1 MTHLIDTTAAGTEA
15 PARPARRQFLQAGAA
30 LTLAVHLGGLIS
42 KAEAAEPKKYGGD
55 AMPGGTVDNPQVFVS
70 IARDGTV
77 TIVAHRVEMGTGV
90 RTSLPMVVADE
101 LEADWNRVRI
111 VQADANEARY
121 GSQNVDGSRSMRH
134 FLAPMRRVGA
144 AARQMLET
152 AAATRWSVPA
162 SEVRARNHEVVHVP
176 SGRRLGYGEL
186 AEDAARLPVPAA
198 STLRLKQPEQFRYIG
213 KGRIMPIDSRDI
225 ATGHATYGIDVRLP
239 GMVYAVMARPPVY
252 GGKVRSYDASETL
265 KVPGVVRV
273 VELKGYDGPPLFNP
287 VGGIAVVA
295 NNTWAAMQGRAKLKI
310 EWDNGATPNAGY
322 DSAAFRT
329 ALQAAASKPGKALRN
344 DGDALATLAAAPARK
359 AGARSDP
366 AGKVTAEYYIPHL
379 AHASMETP
387 VATAR
392 FVDGKCEIWAPS
404 QAPQGALESVA
415 KHVGL
420 EPKDVTVHLTLL
432 GGGFGRKSMADYISE
447 AALVSK
453 ALGGTPVKLQWTRD
467 DDIQHDYYHTVSVER
482 LEAALDHGGKPTA
495 WLHRSAAPTIRSTFA
510 VGAEGKA
517 DFEAAMTAI
526 NIPYVIPGIRLE
538 SADVPAHTRIGWFRS
553 VSNIP
558 HAFAVQSFVSEL
570 AYQAGRDPKDY
581 LLELIGPPRRID
593 PTTLSDKWN
602 YNESPEV
609 YPLDTGRMRR
619 VIEEAA
625 RRANWGR
632 KLPKGHGLG
641 IAMAYS
647 FVTYVATVVEVAVN
661 AKGELTIPRVDMAI
675 DCGPQ
680 VNPERIRSQVEGGC
694 VMGVGLA
701 MLGEV
706 SFKDGRVQQSNFH
719 DFEVLRSHMAPRAI
733 HTWLVGGDDFGVP
746 PGGVG
751 EPPVPPIAPALC
763 NAIFAATGKR
773 IRSLPI
779 RDQLVTA

>member
-1 MTHLIDTTAAGTEA
+1 MTRTDLETLEQ
-15 PARPARRQFLQAGAA
+15 PARRRILQAGAVFA
-30 LTLAVHLGGLIS
+30 LSLQFGGLVT
-42 KAEAAEPKKYGGD
+42 KAAAAEPEKKFGGA
-55 AMPGGTVDNPQVFVS
+55 AMPGGVVDDPLVFVS

-77 TIVAHRVEMGTGV
+77 TIVAHRAEMGTGV

-101 LEADWNRVRI
+101 MEADWSRVRI

-144 AARQMLET
+144 SARQMLE
-152 AAATRWSVPA
+152 AAAAAQWKVPVT
-162 SEVRARNHEVVHVP
+162 EVQARNHEVIHAAT
-176 SGRRLGYGEL
+176 GRRIGYGDL
-186 AEDAARLPVPAA
+186 AAAAMQQPVPKRDQ
-198 STLRLKQPEQFRYIG
+198 LRLKQPDAFRYIG
-213 KGRIMPIDSRDI
+213 KGRIMPADSRDI
-225 ATGHATYGIDVRLP
+225 AQGKATYGIDVRLP
-239 GMVYAVMARPPVY
+239 GMVYAVIARPPVH
-252 GGKVRSYDASETL
+252 GGKLRKVDSTDTL
-265 KVPGVVRV
+265 KVPGVLRV

-287 VGGIAVVA
+287 VGGVAVVA
-295 NNTWAAMQGRAKLKI
+295 TNTWAAMQGRAALKL
-310 EWDNGATPNAGY
+310 EWDDGANGRY
-322 DSAAFRT
+322 DSVVFRRTLEAAVR
-329 ALQAAASKPGKALRN
+329 LPGKALRS
-344 DGDALATLAAAPARK
+344 DGDAVAALSAAGSQRK
-359 AGARSDP
+359 VSAQ
-366 AGKVTAEYYIPHL
+366 YYIPHL

-420 EPKDVTVHLTLL
+420 DVKDVTLHVTLL
-432 GGGFGRKSMADYISE
+432 GGGFGRKSMADFISE

-453 ALGGTPVKLQWTRD
+453 AVDGKPVKLQWTRD
-467 DDIQHDYYHTVSVER
+467 DDIHHDYFHTVSVEHM
-482 LEAALDHGGKPTA
+482 ESVLDASGKPTA
-495 WLHRSAAPTIRSTFA
+495 WLHRSAAPTITSTFK

-517 DFEAAMTAI
+517 AFEAGMTAI
-526 NIPYVIPGIRLE
+526 NVPFQIPSIRLE

-558 HAFAVQSFVSEL
+558 HAFAVQSFVAEL
-570 AYQAGRDPKDY
+570 AHQARRDPKDY
-581 LLELIGPPRRID
+581 LLELIGPPRKID
-593 PTTLSDKWN
+593 PSTLSDTWN
-602 YNESPEV
+602 YNESPDV

-647 FVTYVATVVEVAVN
+647 FVTYVATVVEVAVDG
-661 AKGELTIPRVDMAI
+661 KGQITIPRVDMAI

-694 VMGVGLA
+694 VMGISLA
-701 MLGEV
+701 MLGEIT
-706 SFKDGRVQQSNFH
+706 FKDGRVQQSNFH
-719 DFEVLRSHMAPRAI
+719 DFEILRSHMAPRAI
-733 HTWLVGGDDFGVP
+733 HTWMVGGDFDVP

-763 NAIFAATGKR
+763 NAIFAATGTR

-779 RDQLVTA
+779 RDQLSQA

>member
-1 MTHLIDTTAAGTEA
+1 MSSVTEHNPAADA
-15 PARPARRQFLQAGAA
+15 SALPSRPSRRRFLQGGAA
-30 LTLAVHLGGLIS
+30 LTLAVQMGGVVTL
-42 KAEAAEPKKYGGD
+42 AQAAEPKKYGGD
-55 AMPGGTVDNPQVFVS
+55 AMPGGVVDNPLVFVS
-70 IARDGTV
+70 IATDGTV

-101 LEADWNRVRI
+101 MEADWTRVKI

-134 FLAPMRRVGA
+134 FLTPMRRVGA
-144 AARQMLET
+144 SARQMLE
-152 AAATRWSVPA
+152 AAAAAQWGVPV
-162 SEVRARNHEVVHVP
+162 SEVQARNHEVLHTA
-176 SGRRLGYGEL
+176 SGRRLGFGEL
-186 AEDAARLPVPAA
+186 AEAAAKQPVPAA
-198 STLRLKQPEQFRYIG
+198 NTLVLKKPEAFRYIG
-213 KGRIMPIDSRDI
+213 KGKILPTDSRDI
-225 ATGHATYGIDVRLP
+225 ARGRATYGIDVRLP
-239 GMVYAVMARPPVY
+239 GMVYAVIARPPVY
-252 GGKVRSYDASETL
+252 GGKVKSYDATEAL
-265 KVPGVVRV
+265 KVPGVQRV
-273 VELKGYDGPPLFNP
+273 VEIKPYDGPPLFNP

-295 NNTWAAMQGRAKLKI
+295 SNTWAAMQGRAALKI
-310 EWDNGATPNAGY
+310 DWDNAGTTNAAY
-322 DSAAFRT
+322 DSVAFRG
-329 ALQAAASKPGKALRN
+329 ALQTASKQPGKAMRN
-344 DGDALATLAAAPARK
+344 DGDALSTLSAAPAARK
-359 AGARSDP
+359 IS
-366 AGKVTAEYYIPHL
+366 AEYYIPHL
-379 AHASMETP
+379 AHASMESP

-420 EPKDVTVHLTLL
+420 DPKDVTVHLTLL
-432 GGGFGRKSMADYISE
+432 GGGFGRKSMADFISE

-467 DDIQHDYYHTVSVER
+467 DDIRHDYYHTVSVER
-482 LEAALDHGGKPTA
+482 LEASLDNGGKPTA
-495 WLHRSAAPTIRSTFA
+495 WLHRSAAPTIASTFK

-526 NIPYVIPGIRLE
+526 NIPYGIPAIRLE
-538 SADVPAHTRIGWFRS
+538 SADVPAHVRIGWFRS

-570 AYQAGRDPKDY
+570 AHKAGRDPKDY
-581 LLELIGPPRRID
+581 LLDLIGPPRRID

-619 VIEEAA
+619 VVEEAA

-647 FVTYVATVVEVAVN
+647 FVTYVATVVEVAVD
-661 AKGELTIPRVDMAI
+661 AKGEITIPRVDMAI

-701 MLGEV
+701 MLGEIT
-706 SFKDGRVQQSNFH
+706 FKDGSVQQSNFH

-733 HTWLVGGDDFGVP
+733 HTWLVGGDFDVP
-746 PGGVG
+746 AGGVG
-751 EPPVPPIAPALC
+751 EPPVPPVAPALC

-779 RDQLVTA
+779 RDQLTRA

>member
-1 MTHLIDTTAAGTEA
+1 MTRTDLDTLEQ
-15 PARPARRQFLQAGAA
+15 PARRRLLQAGAVFA
-30 LTLAVHLGGLIS
+30 LSLQFGGLVT
-42 KAEAAEPKKYGGD
+42 KAAAAEADKKYGGA
-55 AMPGGTVDNPQVFVS
+55 AMPGGIVDNPLVFVS

-77 TIVAHRVEMGTGV
+77 TIVAHRAEMGTGV

-101 LEADWNRVRI
+101 MEADWSRVRI

-144 AARQMLET
+144 SARHMLE
-152 AAATRWSVPA
+152 AAAAAQWKVPA
-162 SEVRARNHEVVHVP
+162 TEVQARNHEVIHAA
-176 SGRRLGYGEL
+176 SGRRIGYGEL
-186 AEDAARLPVPAA
+186 AEAAMRQPVPKQDQ
-198 STLRLKQPEQFRYIG
+198 LRLKQPDAFRYIG
-213 KGRIMPIDSRDI
+213 KGKIMPADSRDI
-225 ATGHATYGIDVRLP
+225 ARGKATYGIDVRLP
-239 GMVYAVMARPPVY
+239 GMVYAVIARPPVF
-252 GGKVRSYDASETL
+252 GGKLRKVDGTDAL
-265 KVPGVVRV
+265 KVPGVLRI

-287 VGGIAVVA
+287 VGGVAVVA
-295 NNTWAAMQGRAKLKI
+295 TNTWAAMQGRAALKL
-310 EWDNGATPNAGY
+310 EWDHGANASY
-322 DSAAFRT
+322 DSAVFRRT
-329 ALQAAASKPGKALRN
+329 LEAAVQQPGKPLRN
-344 DGDALATLAAAPARK
+344 DGDAVAALSAAAGQRK
-359 AGARSDP
+359 VAAQ
-366 AGKVTAEYYIPHL
+366 YYIPHL

-420 EPKDVTVHLTLL
+420 DARDVTLHLTLL
-432 GGGFGRKSMADYISE
+432 GGGFGRKSMADFISE

-453 ALGGTPVKLQWTRD
+453 AIGGTPVKLQWTRD
-467 DDIQHDYYHTVSVER
+467 DDVHHDYFHTVSVER
-482 LEAALDHGGKPTA
+482 MESVLDANGKPTA
-495 WLHRSAAPTIRSTFA
+495 WLHRSAAPTITSTFK

-517 DFEAAMTAI
+517 PFEAGMSAI
-526 NIPYVIPGIRLE
+526 NIPFQIPSIRLE

-558 HAFAVQSFVSEL
+558 HAFAVQSFVAEL
-570 AYQAGRDPKDY
+570 AHQARRDPKDY
-581 LLELIGPPRRID
+581 LLELIGPPRKID
-593 PTTLSDKWN
+593 PATLSDSWN
-602 YNESPEV
+602 YNESPDV

-625 RRANWGR
+625 SRANWGR

-647 FVTYVATVVEVAVN
+647 FVTYVATVVEVAVD
-661 AKGELTIPRVDMAI
+661 AKGQITIPRVDMAI

-694 VMGVGLA
+694 VMGISLA
-701 MLGEV
+701 MLGEI

-719 DFEVLRSHMAPRAI
+719 DFEILRSHMAPRAI
-733 HTWLVGGDDFGVP
+733 HTWMVGGDFAVP

-763 NAIFAATGKR
+763 NAIFAATGTR

-779 RDQLVTA
+779 RDQLSQA

>member
-1 MTHLIDTTAAGTEA
+1 MTRTTLDTQGT
-15 PARPARRQFLQAGAA
+15 PQQPARRRVLQAGAA
-30 LTLAVHLGGLIS
+30 FALALQFGGLIS
-42 KAEAAEPKKYGGD
+42 KADAAQAEKKYGGA
-55 AMPGGTVDNPQVFVS
+55 AMPGGIVDDPLVFVS

-77 TIVAHRVEMGTGV
+77 TIVAHRAEMGTGV

-101 LEADWNRVRI
+101 MEADWSRVRI

-144 AARQMLET
+144 SARQMLE
-152 AAATRWSVPA
+152 AAAAAQWKVPVT
-162 SEVRARNHEVVHVP
+162 EVQARNHEVIHAA
-176 SGRRLGYGEL
+176 SGRRIGYGDL
-186 AEDAARLPVPAA
+186 AEAAMRQPVPAHNQ
-198 STLRLKQPEQFRYIG
+198 LRLKQPDAFRYIG
-213 KGRIMPIDSRDI
+213 RGKILPADSRDI
-225 ATGHATYGIDVRLP
+225 AQGKATYGIDVRLP
-239 GMVYAVMARPPVY
+239 GMVYAVIARPPVY
-252 GGKVRSYDASETL
+252 GGKLRKVDSADAL
-265 KVPGVVRV
+265 KVPGVLRV
-273 VELKGYDGPPLFNP
+273 VELPHYDGPPLFNP
-287 VGGIAVVA
+287 VGGVAVVA
-295 NNTWAAMQGRAKLKI
+295 TNTWAAMQGRAALKLD
-310 EWDNGATPNAGY
+310 WDHGANAGY
-322 DSAAFRT
+322 DSAAFRRT
-329 ALQAAASKPGKALRN
+329 LEAGARKPGKALRS
-344 DGDALATLAAAPARK
+344 DGDAVAALSAAAAQRK
-359 AGARSDP
+359 VS
-366 AGKVTAEYYIPHL
+366 AEYYIPHL

-415 KHVGL
+415 KHLGL
-420 EPKDVTVHLTLL
+420 DTRDVTLHLTLL
-432 GGGFGRKSMADYISE
+432 GGGFGRKSMADFISE
-447 AALVSK
+447 AALVSRAMDGK
-453 ALGGTPVKLQWTRD
+453 PVKLQWTRD
-467 DDIQHDYYHTVSVER
+467 DDIHHDYYHTVSVER
-482 LEAALDHGGKPTA
+482 IESVLDAAGKPTA
-495 WLHRSAAPTIRSTFA
+495 WLHRSAAPTIASTFT
-510 VGAEGKA
+510 VGAMGKA
-517 DFEAAMTAI
+517 PFEAGMTAI
-526 NIPYVIPGIRLE
+526 NIPYQIPSIRLE

-558 HAFAVQSFVSEL
+558 HAFAVQSFVAEL
-570 AYQAGRDPKDY
+570 AHQARRDPKDY
-581 LLELIGPPRRID
+581 LLELIGPPRKID
-593 PTTLSDKWN
+593 PTTLSDSWN
-602 YNESPEV
+602 YNESPDV

-647 FVTYVATVVEVAVN
+647 FVTYVATVVEVAVD
-661 AKGELTIPRVDMAI
+661 AKGQITIPRVDMAI

-694 VMGVGLA
+694 VMGIGLA
-701 MLGEV
+701 MLGEI

-719 DFEVLRSHMAPRAI
+719 DFEILRSHMAPRAI
-733 HTWLVGGDDFGVP
+733 HTWMVGGDFDVP

-763 NAIFAATGKR
+763 NAIFAATGTR

-779 RDQLVTA
+779 RDQLSQA

>member
-1 MTHLIDTTAAGTEA
+1 MTRTTLDTQGT
-15 PARPARRQFLQAGAA
+15 PQQPARRRVLQAGAA
-30 LTLAVHLGGLIS
+30 FALALQFGGLIS
-42 KAEAAEPKKYGGD
+42 KAEAAQAEKKYGGA
-55 AMPGGTVDNPQVFVS
+55 AMPGGIVDDPLVFVS

-77 TIVAHRVEMGTGV
+77 TIVAHRAEMGTGV

-101 LEADWNRVRI
+101 MEADWSRVRI

-144 AARQMLET
+144 SARQMLE
-152 AAATRWSVPA
+152 AAAAAQWKVPVT
-162 SEVRARNHEVVHVP
+162 EVQARNHEVIHAA
-176 SGRRLGYGEL
+176 SGRRIGYGDL
-186 AEDAARLPVPAA
+186 AEAAMRQPVPAHNQ
-198 STLRLKQPEQFRYIG
+198 LRLKQPDAFRYIG
-213 KGRIMPIDSRDI
+213 RGKILPADSRDI
-225 ATGHATYGIDVRLP
+225 AQGKATYGIDVRLP
-239 GMVYAVMARPPVY
+239 GMVYAVIARPPVY
-252 GGKVRSYDASETL
+252 GGKLRKVDSADAL
-265 KVPGVVRV
+265 KVPGVLRV
-273 VELKGYDGPPLFNP
+273 VELPHYDGPPLFNP
-287 VGGIAVVA
+287 VGGVAVVA
-295 NNTWAAMQGRAKLKI
+295 TNTWAAMQGRAALKLD
-310 EWDNGATPNAGY
+310 WDHGANAGY
-322 DSAAFRT
+322 DSAAFRRT
-329 ALQAAASKPGKALRN
+329 LEAGARKPGKALRS
-344 DGDALATLAAAPARK
+344 DGDAVAALSAAAAQRK
-359 AGARSDP
+359 
-366 AGKVTAEYYIPHL
+366 VFAEYYIPHL

-415 KHVGL
+415 KHLGL
-420 EPKDVTVHLTLL
+420 DTKDVTLHLTLL
-432 GGGFGRKSMADYISE
+432 GGGFGRKSMADFISE
-447 AALVSK
+447 AALVSRAMDGK
-453 ALGGTPVKLQWTRD
+453 PVKLQWTRD
-467 DDIQHDYYHTVSVER
+467 DDIHHDYYHTVSVER
-482 LEAALDHGGKPTA
+482 IESVLDAAGKPTA
-495 WLHRSAAPTIRSTFA
+495 WLHRSAAPTIASTFT
-510 VGAEGKA
+510 VGAMGKA
-517 DFEAAMTAI
+517 PFEAGMTAI
-526 NIPYVIPGIRLE
+526 NIPYQIPSIRLE

-558 HAFAVQSFVSEL
+558 HAFAVQSFVAEL
-570 AYQAGRDPKDY
+570 AHQARRDPKDY
-581 LLELIGPPRRID
+581 LLELIGPPRKID
-593 PTTLSDKWN
+593 PTTLSDSWN
-602 YNESPEV
+602 YNESPDV

-647 FVTYVATVVEVAVN
+647 FVTYVATVVEVAVD
-661 AKGELTIPRVDMAI
+661 AKGQLTIPRVDMAI

-694 VMGVGLA
+694 VMGIGLA
-701 MLGEV
+701 MLGEI

-719 DFEVLRSHMAPRAI
+719 DFEILRSHMAPRAI
-733 HTWLVGGDDFGVP
+733 HTWMVGGDFDVP

-763 NAIFAATGKR
+763 NAIFAATGTR

-779 RDQLVTA
+779 RDQLSQA

>member
-1 MTHLIDTTAAGTEA
+1 MTRTNLPPSA
-15 PARPARRQFLQAGAA
+15 PLTQPARRRFLQSAAA
-30 LTLAVHLGGLIS
+30 LTLSVQFGGLIS
-42 KAEAAEPKKYGGD
+42 KAEAAEPTKYG
-55 AMPGGTVDNPQVFVS
+55 AASMPGGVVDNPLVFVS
-70 IARDGTV
+70 LGKDGIV
-77 TIVAHRVEMGTGV
+77 TIVAHRAEMGTGV

-101 LEADWNRVRI
+101 MEADWNRVRI

-134 FLAPMRRVGA
+134 FLMPMRRVGA
-144 AARQMLET
+144 SARQMLE
-152 AAATRWSVPA
+152 AAAAAQWAVPVA
-162 SEVRARNHEVVHVP
+162 EVQARYHEVIHVP
-176 SGRRLGYGEL
+176 TGRRVGYGDL
-186 AEDAARLPVPAA
+186 AEAAMKQPVPAA
-198 STLRLKQPEQFRYIG
+198 DQLKLKQPDAFRYIG
-213 KGRIMPIDSRDI
+213 KGKIVPADSRDI
-225 ATGHATYGIDVRLP
+225 AQGKATYGIDVRLP
-239 GMVYAVMARPPVY
+239 GMVYAVIARPPVY
-252 GGKVRSYDASETL
+252 GGKLRKMDATDTL
-265 KVPGVVRV
+265 KVPGVLRV
-273 VELKGYDGPPLFNP
+273 VELKGFDGPPLFNP
-287 VGGIAVVA
+287 LGGVAVVA
-295 NNTWAAMQGRAKLKI
+295 TNTWAAMQGRAALKT
-310 EWDNGATPNAGY
+310 EWDDGANATY

-329 ALQAAASKPGKALRN
+329 QLETAARKPGKAMRN
-344 DGDALATLAAAPARK
+344 DGDALSTLAAAGDK
-359 AGARSDP
+359 QKIS
-366 AGKVTAEYYIPHL
+366 AEYYIPHL

-392 FVDGKCEIWAPS
+392 FVDNKLEIWAPS
-404 QAPQGALESVA
+404 QAPQGALDSVA

-420 EPKDVTVHLTLL
+420 DPKDVTVHLTLL
-432 GGGFGRKSMADYISE
+432 GGGFGRKSMADFISE

-453 ALGGTPVKLQWTRD
+453 AIGGTPVKLQWTRD
-467 DDIQHDYYHTVSVER
+467 DDIHHDYFHTVSVEHM
-482 LEAALDHGGKPTA
+482 EAALDAQGKPTA

-526 NIPYVIPGIRLE
+526 NIPYGIPGIRLE

-558 HAFAVQSFVSEL
+558 HAFAVQSFVAEM
-570 AYQAGRDPKDY
+570 AHRAGRDPKDY
-581 LLELIGPPRRID
+581 LLDLIGPPRKID
-593 PTTLSDKWN
+593 PSTLSDKWN
-602 YNESPEV
+602 YTESPEL

-661 AKGELTIPRVDMAI
+661 AKGEISIPRVDMAI

-694 VMGVGLA
+694 VMGLGLA
-701 MLGEV
+701 MLGEI

-733 HTWLVGGDDFGVP
+733 HTWLVGGDFDVP

-763 NAIFAATGKR
+763 NAIFAATGQR

-779 RDQLVTA
+779 KDQLART

>member
-1 MTHLIDTTAAGTEA
+1 MTRTDLDTLEQ
-15 PARPARRQFLQAGAA
+15 PARRRLLQAGAVFA
-30 LTLAVHLGGLIS
+30 LSLQFGGLVT
-42 KAEAAEPKKYGGD
+42 KAAAAEADKKYGGA
-55 AMPGGTVDNPQVFVS
+55 AMPGGIVDNPLVFVS

-77 TIVAHRVEMGTGV
+77 TIVAHRAEMGTGV

-101 LEADWNRVRI
+101 MEADWGRVRI

-144 AARQMLET
+144 SARHMLE
-152 AAATRWSVPA
+152 AAAAAQWKVPA
-162 SEVRARNHEVVHVP
+162 TEVQARNHEVIHAA
-176 SGRRLGYGEL
+176 SGRRIGYGEL
-186 AEDAARLPVPAA
+186 AEAAMRQPVPKQDQ
-198 STLRLKQPEQFRYIG
+198 LRLKQPDAFRYIG
-213 KGRIMPIDSRDI
+213 KGKIMPADSRDI
-225 ATGHATYGIDVRLP
+225 ARGKATYGIDVRLP
-239 GMVYAVMARPPVY
+239 GMVYAVIARPPVF
-252 GGKVRSYDASETL
+252 GGKLRKVDGTNAL
-265 KVPGVVRV
+265 KVPGVLRI

-287 VGGIAVVA
+287 VGGVAVVA
-295 NNTWAAMQGRAKLKI
+295 TNTWAAMQGRAALKL
-310 EWDNGATPNAGY
+310 EWDHGANASY
-322 DSAAFRT
+322 DSAVFRRT
-329 ALQAAASKPGKALRN
+329 LEAAVQQPGKPLRN
-344 DGDALATLAAAPARK
+344 DGDAVAALSAAAGQRK
-359 AGARSDP
+359 VAAQ
-366 AGKVTAEYYIPHL
+366 YYIPHL

-420 EPKDVTVHLTLL
+420 DARDVTLHLTLL
-432 GGGFGRKSMADYISE
+432 GGGFGRKSMADFISE
-447 AALVSK
+447 AALVSQ
-453 ALGGTPVKLQWTRD
+453 AIGGTPVKLQWTRD
-467 DDIQHDYYHTVSVER
+467 DDIHHDYFHTVSVER
-482 LEAALDHGGKPTA
+482 MESVLDANGKPTA
-495 WLHRSAAPTIRSTFA
+495 WLHRSAAPTITSTFK

-517 DFEAAMTAI
+517 PFEAGMSAI
-526 NIPYVIPGIRLE
+526 NIPFQIPSIRLE

-558 HAFAVQSFVSEL
+558 HAFAVQSFVAEL
-570 AYQAGRDPKDY
+570 AHQARRDPKDY
-581 LLELIGPPRRID
+581 LLELIGPPRKID
-593 PTTLSDKWN
+593 PATLSDSWN
-602 YNESPEV
+602 YNESPDV

-647 FVTYVATVVEVAVN
+647 FVTYVATVVEVAVD
-661 AKGELTIPRVDMAI
+661 AKGQITIPRVDMAI

-694 VMGVGLA
+694 VMGISLA
-701 MLGEV
+701 MLGEI

-719 DFEVLRSHMAPRAI
+719 DFEILRSHMAPRAI
-733 HTWLVGGDDFGVP
+733 HTWMVGGDFAVP

-763 NAIFAATGKR
+763 NAIFAATGTR

-779 RDQLVTA
+779 RDQLSQA

>member
-1 MTHLIDTTAAGTEA
+1 MTRTTHNTLDTLDI
-15 PARPARRQFLQAGAA
+15 PQQPARRRVLQAGAA
-30 LTLAVHLGGLIS
+30 FALALQFGGLIS
-42 KAEAAEPKKYGGD
+42 KADAAQAEKKYGGA
-55 AMPGGTVDNPQVFVS
+55 AMPGGIVDDPLVFVS

-77 TIVAHRVEMGTGV
+77 TIVAHRAEMGTGV

-101 LEADWNRVRI
+101 MEADWSRVRI

-144 AARQMLET
+144 SARQMLE
-152 AAATRWSVPA
+152 AAAAAQWKVPVT
-162 SEVRARNHEVVHVP
+162 EVQARNHEVIHAA
-176 SGRRLGYGEL
+176 SGRRIGYGDL
-186 AEDAARLPVPAA
+186 AEAAMRQPVP
-198 STLRLKQPEQFRYIG
+198 THNQLRLKQPDAFRYISRG
-213 KGRIMPIDSRDI
+213 KILPTDSRDI
-225 ATGHATYGIDVRLP
+225 VHGKATYGIDVRLP
-239 GMVYAVMARPPVY
+239 GMVYAVIARPPVY
-252 GGKVRSYDASETL
+252 GGKLRKVDSADAL
-265 KVPGVVRV
+265 KVPGVLRV
-273 VELKGYDGPPLFNP
+273 IELKPYDGPPLFNP
-287 VGGIAVVA
+287 VGGVAVVA
-295 NNTWAAMQGRAKLKI
+295 TNTWAAMQGRAALKLD
-310 EWDNGATPNAGY
+310 WDHGANAGY
-322 DSAAFRT
+322 DSAAFRRT
-329 ALQAAASKPGKALRN
+329 LEAGARKPGKALRS
-344 DGDALATLAAAPARK
+344 DGDAVAALSA
-359 AGARSDP
+359 AGAQR
-366 AGKVTAEYYIPHL
+366 KVSAEYYIPHL

-415 KHVGL
+415 KHLGIDTR
-420 EPKDVTVHLTLL
+420 DVTLHLTLL
-432 GGGFGRKSMADYISE
+432 GGGFGRKSMADFISE

-453 ALGGTPVKLQWTRD
+453 AMDGKPVKLQWTRD
-467 DDIQHDYYHTVSVER
+467 DDIHHDYYHTVSVER
-482 LEAALDHGGKPTA
+482 IESVLDASGKPTA
-495 WLHRSAAPTIRSTFA
+495 WLHRSAAPTIASTFT
-510 VGAEGKA
+510 VGAMGKA
-517 DFEAAMTAI
+517 PFEAGMTAI
-526 NIPYVIPGIRLE
+526 NIPYQIPSIRLE

-558 HAFAVQSFVSEL
+558 HAFAVQSFVAEL
-570 AYQAGRDPKDY
+570 AHQARRDPKDY
-581 LLELIGPPRRID
+581 LLELIGPPRKID
-593 PTTLSDKWN
+593 PTSLSDSWN
-602 YNESPEV
+602 YNESPDV

-647 FVTYVATVVEVAVN
+647 FVTYVATVVEVAVD
-661 AKGELTIPRVDMAI
+661 AKGQITIPRVDMAI

-694 VMGVGLA
+694 VMGIGLA
-701 MLGEV
+701 MLGEI

-719 DFEVLRSHMAPRAI
+719 DFEILRSHMAPRAI
-733 HTWLVGGDDFGVP
+733 HTWMVGGDFDVP

-763 NAIFAATGKR
+763 NAIFAATGTR

-779 RDQLVTA
+779 RDQLSQA

>member
-1 MTHLIDTTAAGTEA
+1 MTRTDLEA
-15 PARPARRQFLQAGAA
+15 LEQPARRRILQAGAVFA
-30 LTLAVHLGGLIS
+30 LSLQFDGLIT
-42 KAEAAEPKKYGGD
+42 KAAAAESEKKYGGA
-55 AMPGGTVDNPQVFVS
+55 AMPGGVVDDPLVFVS

-77 TIVAHRVEMGTGV
+77 TIVAHRAEMGTGV

-101 LEADWNRVRI
+101 MEADWSRVKI

-144 AARQMLET
+144 SARQMFE
-152 AAATRWSVPA
+152 AAAAAHWKVPA
-162 SEVRARNHEVVHVP
+162 TEVQARNHEVIHAAT
-176 SGRRLGYGEL
+176 GRRIGYGDL
-186 AEDAARLPVPAA
+186 AEAAMRQPVPK
-198 STLRLKQPEQFRYIG
+198 SDQLRLKQPDAFRYIG
-213 KGRIMPIDSRDI
+213 KGKIMPADSRDI
-225 ATGHATYGIDVRLP
+225 AQGKATYGIDVRLP
-239 GMVYAVMARPPVY
+239 GMVYAVIARPPVY
-252 GGKVRSYDASETL
+252 GGRLRKVDSADTL
-265 KVPGVVRV
+265 KVPGVLRV

-287 VGGIAVVA
+287 VGGVAVVA
-295 NNTWAAMQGRAKLKI
+295 TNTWAAMQGRAALKL
-310 EWDNGATPNAGY
+310 EWDDGANANY
-322 DSAAFRT
+322 DSAEFRRT
-329 ALQAAASKPGKALRN
+329 LEAAVRQPGKALRN
-344 DGDALATLAAAPARK
+344 DGDAVSALSAADGRRK
-359 AGARSDP
+359 MSAQ
-366 AGKVTAEYYIPHL
+366 YYIPHL

-415 KHVGL
+415 KHVEL
-420 EPKDVTVHLTLL
+420 DPKDVTLHLTLL
-432 GGGFGRKSMADYISE
+432 GGGFGRKSMADFISE

-453 ALGGTPVKLQWTRD
+453 AIGGTPVKLQWTRD
-467 DDIQHDYYHTVSVER
+467 DDIHHDYFHTVSVER
-482 LEAALDHGGKPTA
+482 MESVLDANGKPAA
-495 WLHRSAAPTIRSTFA
+495 WLHRSAAPTITSTFK

-517 DFEAAMTAI
+517 AFEAGMTAI
-526 NIPYVIPGIRLE
+526 NVPFRIPSIRLE

-558 HAFAVQSFVSEL
+558 HAFAVQSFVAEL
-570 AYQAGRDPKDY
+570 AHQARRDPKDY
-581 LLELIGPPRRID
+581 LLELIGPPRKID
-593 PTTLSDKWN
+593 PSTLSDTWN
-602 YNESPEV
+602 YNESPDV
-609 YPLDTGRMRR
+609 YPLDTGRMRG

-647 FVTYVATVVEVAVN
+647 FVTYVATVVEVAVDS
-661 AKGELTIPRVDMAI
+661 KGQITIPRVDVAV

-680 VNPERIRSQVEGGC
+680 VNPERIRSQVEGGT
-694 VMGVGLA
+694 VMGISLA
-701 MLGEV
+701 TLGEI

-719 DFEVLRSHMAPRAI
+719 DFEILRSHMAPRAI
-733 HTWLVGGDDFGVP
+733 HTWMVGGDFSVP

-751 EPPVPPIAPALC
+751 EPPVPPVAPALC
-763 NAIFAATGKR
+763 NAIFAATGTR

-779 RDQLVTA
+779 RDQLSQA

>member
-1 MTHLIDTTAAGTEA
+1 MTRTDIQPLEQ
-15 PARPARRQFLQAGAA
+15 PARRRLLQAGAA
-30 LTLAVHLGGLIS
+30 FALSVQFGGLIA
-42 KAEAAEPKKYGGD
+42 KADAAEAGKKYG
-55 AMPGGTVDNPQVFVS
+55 ALSMPGGVVDNPLVFVS
-70 IARDGTV
+70 LARDGTV
-77 TIVAHRVEMGTGV
+77 TIVAHRAEMGTGV

-101 LEADWNRVRI
+101 MEADWSRVKI

-144 AARQMLET
+144 SARQMLE
-152 AAATRWSVPA
+152 AAAAAQWKVPVT
-162 SEVRARNHEVVHVP
+162 EVQARHHEVIHTP
-176 SGRRLGYGEL
+176 TGRRLGYGDL
-186 AEDAARLPVPAA
+186 AEAAMRQPVPAHDQ
-198 STLRLKQPEQFRYIG
+198 LRLKQPEAFRYIG
-213 KGRIMPIDSRDI
+213 KGKIVPADSRDI
-225 ATGHATYGIDVRLP
+225 AQGKATYGIDVRLP
-239 GMVYAVMARPPVY
+239 GMVYAVIARPPVY
-252 GGKVRSYDASETL
+252 GGKLRKVDSADAL
-265 KVPGVVRV
+265 KVPGVLRV

-287 VGGIAVVA
+287 VGGVAVVA
-295 NNTWAAMQGRAKLKI
+295 TNTWAAMQGRAALKL
-310 EWDNGATPNAGY
+310 EWDDGANAGY
-322 DSAAFRT
+322 DSAAFRR
-329 ALQAAASKPGKALRN
+329 ALEAAARQPGKALRN
-344 DGDALATLAAAPARK
+344 DGDAVAALAGSGQRK
-359 AGARSDP
+359 VS
-366 AGKVTAEYYIPHL
+366 AEYYVPHL

-415 KHVGL
+415 RHVGL
-420 EPKDVTVHLTLL
+420 DPRDVTVHLTLL
-432 GGGFGRKSMADYISE
+432 GGGFGRKSMADFISE

-453 ALGGTPVKLQWTRD
+453 AMDGKPVKLQWTRD
-467 DDIQHDYYHTVSVER
+467 DDIRHDYYHTVSVEHM
-482 LEAALDHGGKPTA
+482 ESVLDANGKPKA
-495 WLHRSAAPTIRSTFA
+495 WLHRSAAPTIGSTFK
-510 VGAEGKA
+510 VGAQGKA

-526 NIPYVIPGIRLE
+526 NIPYQIPSIRLE

-558 HAFAVQSFVSEL
+558 HAFAVQSFVAEL
-570 AYQAGRDPKDY
+570 AHQAGRDPKDY
-581 LLELIGPPRRID
+581 LLELIGPARKID

-602 YNESPEV
+602 YSESPDV

-625 RRANWGR
+625 RRAGWGR

-647 FVTYVATVVEVAVN
+647 FVTYVATVVEVAVD
-661 AKGELTIPRVDMAI
+661 AKGQITIPRVDMAI

-694 VMGVGLA
+694 VMGIGLA
-701 MLGEV
+701 MLGEI
-706 SFKDGRVQQSNFH
+706 SFQGGRVQQSNFH
-719 DFEVLRSHMAPRAI
+719 DFEILRSHMAPRAI
-733 HTWLVGGDDFGVP
+733 HTWMVGGGFDVP

-751 EPPVPPIAPALC
+751 EPPVPPVAPALC
-763 NAIFAATGKR
+763 NAIFAATGQR

-779 RDQLVTA
+779 RDQLAQA

>member
-1 MTHLIDTTAAGTEA
+1 MTRTDLDTLEQ
-15 PARPARRQFLQAGAA
+15 PARRRLLQAGAVFA
-30 LTLAVHLGGLIS
+30 LSLQFGGLVT
-42 KAEAAEPKKYGGD
+42 KAAAAEADKKYGGA
-55 AMPGGTVDNPQVFVS
+55 AMPGGIVDNPLVFVS

-77 TIVAHRVEMGTGV
+77 TIVAHRAEMGTGV

-101 LEADWNRVRI
+101 MEADWSRVRI

-144 AARQMLET
+144 SARHMLE
-152 AAATRWSVPA
+152 AAAAAQWKVPA
-162 SEVRARNHEVVHVP
+162 TEVQARNHEVIHAA
-176 SGRRLGYGEL
+176 SGRRIGYGEL
-186 AEDAARLPVPAA
+186 AEAAMRQPVPKQDQ
-198 STLRLKQPEQFRYIG
+198 LRLKQPDAFRYIG
-213 KGRIMPIDSRDI
+213 KGKIMPADSRDI
-225 ATGHATYGIDVRLP
+225 ARGKATYGIDVRLP
-239 GMVYAVMARPPVY
+239 GMVYAVIARPPVY
-252 GGKVRSYDASETL
+252 GGKLRKVDGTDAL
-265 KVPGVVRV
+265 KVPGVLRI

-287 VGGIAVVA
+287 VGGVAVVA
-295 NNTWAAMQGRAKLKI
+295 TNTWAAMQGRAALKL
-310 EWDNGATPNAGY
+310 EWDHGANASY
-322 DSAAFRT
+322 DSAVFRRT
-329 ALQAAASKPGKALRN
+329 LEAAVQQPGKPLRN
-344 DGDALATLAAAPARK
+344 DGDAVAALSAAAGQRK
-359 AGARSDP
+359 VAAQ
-366 AGKVTAEYYIPHL
+366 YYIPHL

-420 EPKDVTVHLTLL
+420 DARDVTLHLTLL
-432 GGGFGRKSMADYISE
+432 GGGFGRKSMADFISE

-453 ALGGTPVKLQWTRD
+453 AMGGTPVKLQWTRD
-467 DDIQHDYYHTVSVER
+467 DDIHHDYFHTVSVER
-482 LEAALDHGGKPTA
+482 MESVLDANGKPTA
-495 WLHRSAAPTIRSTFA
+495 WLHRSAAPTITSTFK

-517 DFEAAMTAI
+517 PFEAGMSAI
-526 NIPYVIPGIRLE
+526 NIPFQIPSIRLE

-558 HAFAVQSFVSEL
+558 HAFAVQSFVAEL
-570 AYQAGRDPKDY
+570 AHQARRDPKDY

-593 PTTLSDKWN
+593 PATLSDSWN
-602 YNESPEV
+602 YNESPDV

-647 FVTYVATVVEVAVN
+647 FVTYVATVVEVAVD
-661 AKGELTIPRVDMAI
+661 AKGQITIPRVDMAI

-694 VMGVGLA
+694 VMGISLA
-701 MLGEV
+701 MLGEI

-719 DFEVLRSHMAPRAI
+719 DFEILRSHMAPRAI
-733 HTWLVGGDDFGVP
+733 HTWMVGGDFAVP

-763 NAIFAATGKR
+763 NAIFAATGTR

-779 RDQLVTA
+779 RDQLSQA

>member
-1 MTHLIDTTAAGTEA
+1 MTRTTLDTQGT
-15 PARPARRQFLQAGAA
+15 PQQPTRRRVLQAGAA
-30 LTLAVHLGGLIS
+30 FALALQFGGLIS
-42 KAEAAEPKKYGGD
+42 KADAAQAEKKYGGA
-55 AMPGGTVDNPQVFVS
+55 AMPGGIVDDPLVFVS

-77 TIVAHRVEMGTGV
+77 TIVAHRAEMGTGV

-101 LEADWNRVRI
+101 MEADWSRVRI

-144 AARQMLET
+144 SARQMLE
-152 AAATRWSVPA
+152 AAAAAQWKVPVT
-162 SEVRARNHEVVHVP
+162 EVQARNHEVIHAA
-176 SGRRLGYGEL
+176 SGRRIGYGDL
-186 AEDAARLPVPAA
+186 AEAAMRQPVPAHNQ
-198 STLRLKQPEQFRYIG
+198 LRLKQPDAFRYIG
-213 KGRIMPIDSRDI
+213 RGKILPADSRDI
-225 ATGHATYGIDVRLP
+225 AQGKATYGIDVRLP
-239 GMVYAVMARPPVY
+239 GMVYAVIARPPVY
-252 GGKVRSYDASETL
+252 GGKLRKVDSADAL
-265 KVPGVVRV
+265 KVPGVLRV
-273 VELKGYDGPPLFNP
+273 VELPHYDGPPLFNP
-287 VGGIAVVA
+287 VGGVAVVA
-295 NNTWAAMQGRAKLKI
+295 TNTWAAMQGRAALKLD
-310 EWDNGATPNAGY
+310 WDHGANAGY
-322 DSAAFRT
+322 DSAAFRRT
-329 ALQAAASKPGKALRN
+329 LEAGARKPGKALRS
-344 DGDALATLAAAPARK
+344 DGDAVAALSAAAAQRK
-359 AGARSDP
+359 VS
-366 AGKVTAEYYIPHL
+366 AEYYIPHL

-415 KHVGL
+415 KHLGL
-420 EPKDVTVHLTLL
+420 DTKDVTLHLTLL
-432 GGGFGRKSMADYISE
+432 GGGFGRKSMADFISE
-447 AALVSK
+447 AALVSRAMDGK
-453 ALGGTPVKLQWTRD
+453 PVKLQWTRD
-467 DDIQHDYYHTVSVER
+467 DDIHHDYYHTVSVER
-482 LEAALDHGGKPTA
+482 IESVLDAAGKPTA
-495 WLHRSAAPTIRSTFA
+495 WLHRSAAPTIASTFT
-510 VGAEGKA
+510 VGAMGKA
-517 DFEAAMTAI
+517 PFEAGMTAI
-526 NIPYVIPGIRLE
+526 NIPYQIPSIRLE

-558 HAFAVQSFVSEL
+558 HAFAVQSFVAEL
-570 AYQAGRDPKDY
+570 AHQARRDPKDY
-581 LLELIGPPRRID
+581 LLELIGPPRKID
-593 PTTLSDKWN
+593 PTTLSDSWN
-602 YNESPEV
+602 YNESPDV

-647 FVTYVATVVEVAVN
+647 FVTYVATVVEVAVD
-661 AKGELTIPRVDMAI
+661 AKGQLTIPRVDMAI

-694 VMGVGLA
+694 VMGIGLA
-701 MLGEV
+701 MLGEI

-719 DFEVLRSHMAPRAI
+719 DFEILRSHMAPRAI
-733 HTWLVGGDDFGVP
+733 HTWMVGGDFDVP

-763 NAIFAATGKR
+763 NAIFAATGTR

-779 RDQLVTA
+779 RDQLSQA

>member
-1 MTHLIDTTAAGTEA
+1 MTRTDIQPSAQ
-15 PARPARRQFLQAGAA
+15 PARRRLLQAGVAFA
-30 LTLAVHLGGLIS
+30 LSVQFGGLIA
-42 KAEAAEPKKYGGD
+42 KADAAVGEKKYG
-55 AMPGGTVDNPQVFVS
+55 AASMPGGVVDNPLVFVS
-70 IARDGTV
+70 LARDGTV
-77 TIVAHRVEMGTGV
+77 TIVAHRAEMGTGV

-101 LEADWNRVRI
+101 MEADWSRVKI

-144 AARQMLET
+144 SARQMLE
-152 AAATRWSVPA
+152 AAAAAQWKVPA
-162 SEVRARNHEVVHVP
+162 AEVQARNHEVIHL
-176 SGRRLGYGEL
+176 STGRRLSYGEL
-186 AEDAARLPVPAA
+186 AEAAMRQPLPQH
-198 STLRLKQPEQFRYIG
+198 SQLRLKQSDTFRYIG
-213 KGRIMPIDSRDI
+213 KGKILPTDSRDI
-225 ATGHATYGIDVRLP
+225 AQGKATYGIDVRLP

-252 GGKVRSYDASETL
+252 GGKLRKVDSTDAM
-265 KVPGVVRV
+265 KVPGVLRV

-287 VGGIAVVA
+287 VGGVAVVA
-295 NNTWAAMQGRAKLKI
+295 TNTWAAMQGRAALKL
-310 EWDNGATPNAGY
+310 EWADGANAGY
-322 DSAAFRT
+322 ESVAFRRTLET
-329 ALQAAASKPGKALRN
+329 AARQPGKALRN
-344 DGDALATLAAAPARK
+344 DGDAVAALSSAKGQRNI
-359 AGARSDP
+359 S
-366 AGKVTAEYYIPHL
+366 AEYYIPHL

-420 EPKDVTVHLTLL
+420 EAKDVTLHLTLL
-432 GGGFGRKSMADYISE
+432 GGGFGRKSMADFISE

-453 ALGGTPVKLQWTRD
+453 AMGGTPVKLQWTRD
-467 DDIQHDYYHTVSVER
+467 DDIRHDYYHTVSVER
-482 LEAALDHGGKPTA
+482 MESVLDASGKPAA
-495 WLHRSAAPTIRSTFA
+495 WLHRSAAPTIASTFK
-510 VGAEGKA
+510 VGAQGKA
-517 DFEAAMTAI
+517 AFEAGMTAI
-526 NIPYVIPGIRLE
+526 NIPFQIPSIRLE

-558 HAFAVQSFVSEL
+558 HAFAVQSFVAEL
-570 AYQAGRDPKDY
+570 AHQAGRDPKDY
-581 LLELIGPPRRID
+581 LLELIGPPRKID
-593 PTTLSDKWN
+593 PATLSDSWN
-602 YNESPEV
+602 YSESPDL

-625 RRANWGR
+625 RRAGWGR

-647 FVTYVATVVEVAVN
+647 FVTYVATVVEVAVD
-661 AKGELTIPRVDMAI
+661 AKGQISIPRVDMAI

-694 VMGVGLA
+694 MMGVSLA
-701 MLGEV
+701 MLGEI
-706 SFKDGRVQQSNFH
+706 SFQHGRVQQSNFH
-719 DFEVLRSHMAPRAI
+719 DFEFLRSHMAPRAI
-733 HTWLVGGDDFGVP
+733 HTWLVGGDFDVP

-751 EPPVPPIAPALC
+751 EPPVPPVAPALC

-779 RDQLVTA
+779 RDQLAQA

>member
-1 MTHLIDTTAAGTEA
+1 MTRTDLDTLEQ
-15 PARPARRQFLQAGAA
+15 PARRRLLQAGAVFA
-30 LTLAVHLGGLIS
+30 LSLQFGGLVT
-42 KAEAAEPKKYGGD
+42 KAAAAEADKKYGGA
-55 AMPGGTVDNPQVFVS
+55 AMPGGIVDNPLVFVS

-77 TIVAHRVEMGTGV
+77 TIVAHRAEMGTGV

-101 LEADWNRVRI
+101 MEADWSRVRI

-144 AARQMLET
+144 SARHMLE
-152 AAATRWSVPA
+152 AAAAAQWKVPA
-162 SEVRARNHEVVHVP
+162 TEVQARNHEVIHAA
-176 SGRRLGYGEL
+176 SGRRIGYGEL
-186 AEDAARLPVPAA
+186 AEAAMRQPVPKQDQ
-198 STLRLKQPEQFRYIG
+198 LRLKQPDAFRYIG
-213 KGRIMPIDSRDI
+213 KGKIMPADSRDI
-225 ATGHATYGIDVRLP
+225 ARGKATYGIDVRLP
-239 GMVYAVMARPPVY
+239 GMVYAVIARPPVF
-252 GGKVRSYDASETL
+252 GGKLRKVDGTDAL
-265 KVPGVVRV
+265 KVPGVLRI

-287 VGGIAVVA
+287 VGGVAVVA
-295 NNTWAAMQGRAKLKI
+295 TNTWAAMQGRAALKL
-310 EWDNGATPNAGY
+310 EWDHGANASY
-322 DSAAFRT
+322 DSAVFRRT
-329 ALQAAASKPGKALRN
+329 LEAAVLQPGKPLRN
-344 DGDALATLAAAPARK
+344 DGDALAALLAAAGQRK
-359 AGARSDP
+359 VAAQ
-366 AGKVTAEYYIPHL
+366 YYIPHL

-420 EPKDVTVHLTLL
+420 DARDVTLHLTLL
-432 GGGFGRKSMADYISE
+432 GGGFGRKSMADFISE

-453 ALGGTPVKLQWTRD
+453 AIGGTPVKLQWTRD
-467 DDIQHDYYHTVSVER
+467 DDIHHDYFHTVSVER
-482 LEAALDHGGKPTA
+482 MESVLDANGKPTA
-495 WLHRSAAPTIRSTFA
+495 WLHRSAAPTITSTFKA
-510 VGAEGKA
+510 GAEGKA
-517 DFEAAMTAI
+517 PFEAGMSAI
-526 NIPYVIPGIRLE
+526 NIPFQIPSIRLE

-558 HAFAVQSFVSEL
+558 HAFAVQSFVAEL
-570 AYQAGRDPKDY
+570 AHQARRDPKDY
-581 LLELIGPPRRID
+581 LLELIGPPRKID
-593 PTTLSDKWN
+593 PATLSDSWN
-602 YNESPEV
+602 YNESPDV

-647 FVTYVATVVEVAVN
+647 FVTYVATVVEVAVD
-661 AKGELTIPRVDMAI
+661 AKGQITIPRVDMAI

-694 VMGVGLA
+694 VMGISLA
-701 MLGEV
+701 MLGEI

-719 DFEVLRSHMAPRAI
+719 DFEILRSHMAPRAI
-733 HTWLVGGDDFGVP
+733 HTWMVGGDFAVP

-763 NAIFAATGKR
+763 NAIFAATGTR

-779 RDQLVTA
+779 RDQLSQA

>member
-1 MTHLIDTTAAGTEA
+1 MQPLEQ
-15 PARPARRQFLQAGAA
+15 PARRRLLQAGAA
-30 LTLAVHLGGLIS
+30 FALSVQFGGLIA
-42 KAEAAEPKKYGGD
+42 KADAAEAAKKYG
-55 AMPGGTVDNPQVFVS
+55 ALSMPGGVVDNPLVFVS
-70 IARDGTV
+70 LAKDGTV
-77 TIVAHRVEMGTGV
+77 TILAHRAEMGTGV

-101 LEADWNRVRI
+101 MEADWARVKI

-144 AARQMLET
+144 SARQMLE
-152 AAATRWSVPA
+152 AAAAEQWKVPVA
-162 SEVRARNHEVVHVP
+162 EVQARHHEVIHTP
-176 SGRRLGYGEL
+176 TGRRLGYGEL
-186 AEDAARLPVPAA
+186 AEAATRQPVPAHDQ
-198 STLRLKQPEQFRYIG
+198 LRLKKPEAFRYIG
-213 KGRIMPIDSRDI
+213 KGKVVPTDSRDI
-225 ATGHATYGIDVRLP
+225 AQGKAVYGIDVRLP
-239 GMVYAVMARPPVY
+239 GMVYAVIARPPVY
-252 GGKVRSYDASETL
+252 GGKLRKVDSADAL
-265 KVPGVVRV
+265 KVPGVLRV

-287 VGGIAVVA
+287 VGGVAVVA
-295 NNTWAAMQGRAKLKI
+295 TNTWAAMQGRAALKL
-310 EWDNGATPNAGY
+310 EWDDGANSSY
-322 DSAAFRT
+322 DSAAFRR
-329 ALQAAASKPGKALRN
+329 ALEAAARQPGKALRN
-344 DGDALATLAAAPARK
+344 DGDAVAAISAGSGQRK
-359 AGARSDP
+359 VS
-366 AGKVTAEYYIPHL
+366 AEYYVPHL

-420 EPKDVTVHLTLL
+420 DPKDVTVHLTLL
-432 GGGFGRKSMADYISE
+432 GGGFGRKSMADFISE

-453 ALGGTPVKLQWTRD
+453 AMGGTPVKLQWTRD
-467 DDIQHDYYHTVSVER
+467 DDIRHDYYHTVSVEHM
-482 LEAALDHGGKPTA
+482 ESVLDAGGKPTA
-495 WLHRSAAPTIRSTFA
+495 WLHRSAAPTIGSTFK
-510 VGAEGKA
+510 VGAQGKA

-526 NIPYVIPGIRLE
+526 NIPYQIASIRLE

-558 HAFAVQSFVSEL
+558 HAFAVQSFVAEL
-570 AYQAGRDPKDY
+570 AHQAGRDPKDY
-581 LLELIGPPRRID
+581 LLDLIGPPRKID
-593 PTTLSDKWN
+593 PATLSDKWN
-602 YNESPEV
+602 YSESPDV

-625 RRANWGR
+625 RRAGWGR

-647 FVTYVATVVEVAVN
+647 FVTYVATVVEVAVD
-661 AKGELTIPRVDMAI
+661 AKGQITIPRVDMAI

-694 VMGVGLA
+694 VMGIGLA
-701 MLGEV
+701 MLGEI
-706 SFKDGRVQQSNFH
+706 SFQGGRVQQSNFH
-719 DFEVLRSHMAPRAI
+719 DFEILRSQMAPRAI
-733 HTWLVGGDDFGVP
+733 HTWLVGGDFDVP

-751 EPPVPPIAPALC
+751 EPPVPPVAPALC
-763 NAIFAATGKR
+763 NAIFAATGQR

-779 RDQLVTA
+779 RDQLTQA

>member
-1 MTHLIDTTAAGTEA
+1 MTRTDLDTLEQ
-15 PARPARRQFLQAGAA
+15 PARRRLLQAGAVFA
-30 LTLAVHLGGLIS
+30 LSLQFGGLVT
-42 KAEAAEPKKYGGD
+42 KAAAAEADKKYGGA
-55 AMPGGTVDNPQVFVS
+55 AMPGGIVDNPLVFVS

-77 TIVAHRVEMGTGV
+77 TIVAHRAEMGTGV

-101 LEADWNRVRI
+101 MEADWSRVRI

-144 AARQMLET
+144 SARHMLE
-152 AAATRWSVPA
+152 AAAAAQWKVPA
-162 SEVRARNHEVVHVP
+162 TEVQARNHEVIHAA
-176 SGRRLGYGEL
+176 SGRRIGYGEL
-186 AEDAARLPVPAA
+186 AEAAMRQPVPKQDQ
-198 STLRLKQPEQFRYIG
+198 LRLKQPDAFRYIG
-213 KGRIMPIDSRDI
+213 KGKIMPADSRDI
-225 ATGHATYGIDVRLP
+225 ARGKATYGIDVRLP
-239 GMVYAVMARPPVY
+239 GMVYAVIARPPVF
-252 GGKVRSYDASETL
+252 GGKLRKVDGTDAL
-265 KVPGVVRV
+265 KVPGVLRI

-287 VGGIAVVA
+287 VGGVAVVA
-295 NNTWAAMQGRAKLKI
+295 TNTWAAMQGRAALKL
-310 EWDNGATPNAGY
+310 EWDHGANASY
-322 DSAAFRT
+322 DSAVFRRT
-329 ALQAAASKPGKALRN
+329 LEAAVQQPGKPLRN
-344 DGDALATLAAAPARK
+344 DGDAVAALSAAAGQRK
-359 AGARSDP
+359 VAAQ
-366 AGKVTAEYYIPHL
+366 YYIPHL

-420 EPKDVTVHLTLL
+420 DARDVTLHLTLL
-432 GGGFGRKSMADYISE
+432 GGGFGRKSMADFISE

-453 ALGGTPVKLQWTRD
+453 AIGGTPVKLQWTRD
-467 DDIQHDYYHTVSVER
+467 DDIHHDYFHTVSVER
-482 LEAALDHGGKPTA
+482 MESVLDANGKPTA
-495 WLHRSAAPTIRSTFA
+495 WLHRSAAPTITSTFK

-517 DFEAAMTAI
+517 PFEAGMSAI
-526 NIPYVIPGIRLE
+526 NIPFQIPSIRLE

-558 HAFAVQSFVSEL
+558 HAFAVQSFVAEL
-570 AYQAGRDPKDY
+570 AHQARRDPKDY
-581 LLELIGPPRRID
+581 LLELIGPPRKIN
-593 PTTLSDKWN
+593 PATLSDSWN
-602 YNESPEV
+602 YNESPDV

-647 FVTYVATVVEVAVN
+647 FVTYVATVVEVAVD
-661 AKGELTIPRVDMAI
+661 AKGQITIPRVDMAI

-694 VMGVGLA
+694 VMGISLA
-701 MLGEV
+701 MLGEI

-719 DFEVLRSHMAPRAI
+719 DFEILRSHMAPRAI
-733 HTWLVGGDDFGVP
+733 HTWMVGGDFAVP

-763 NAIFAATGKR
+763 NAIFAATGTR

-779 RDQLVTA
+779 RDQLSQA

>member
-1 MTHLIDTTAAGTEA
+1 MTRTTLDTQGT
-15 PARPARRQFLQAGAA
+15 PQQPARRRVLQAGAA
-30 LTLAVHLGGLIS
+30 FALALQFGGLIS
-42 KAEAAEPKKYGGD
+42 KADAAQAEKKYGGA
-55 AMPGGTVDNPQVFVS
+55 AMPGGIVDDPLVFVS

-77 TIVAHRVEMGTGV
+77 TIVAHRAEMGTGV

-101 LEADWNRVRI
+101 MEADWSRVRI

-144 AARQMLET
+144 SARQMLE
-152 AAATRWSVPA
+152 AAAAAQWKVPVT
-162 SEVRARNHEVVHVP
+162 EVQARNHEVIHAA
-176 SGRRLGYGEL
+176 SGRRIGYGDL
-186 AEDAARLPVPAA
+186 AEAAMRQPVPAHNQ
-198 STLRLKQPEQFRYIG
+198 LRLKQPDAFRYIG
-213 KGRIMPIDSRDI
+213 RGKILPADSRDI
-225 ATGHATYGIDVRLP
+225 AQGKATYGIDVRLP
-239 GMVYAVMARPPVY
+239 GMVYAVIARPPVY
-252 GGKVRSYDASETL
+252 GGKLRKIDSADAL
-265 KVPGVVRV
+265 KVPGVLRV
-273 VELKGYDGPPLFNP
+273 VELPHYDGPPLFNP
-287 VGGIAVVA
+287 VGGVAVVA
-295 NNTWAAMQGRAKLKI
+295 TNTWAAMQGRAALKLD
-310 EWDNGATPNAGY
+310 WDHGANAGY
-322 DSAAFRT
+322 DSAAFRRT
-329 ALQAAASKPGKALRN
+329 LEAGARKPGKALRS
-344 DGDALATLAAAPARK
+344 DGDAVAALSAAAAQRK
-359 AGARSDP
+359 VS
-366 AGKVTAEYYIPHL
+366 AEYYIPHL

-415 KHVGL
+415 KHLGL
-420 EPKDVTVHLTLL
+420 DTKDVTLHLTLL
-432 GGGFGRKSMADYISE
+432 GGGFGRKSMADFISE
-447 AALVSK
+447 AALVSRAMDGK
-453 ALGGTPVKLQWTRD
+453 PVKLQWTRD
-467 DDIQHDYYHTVSVER
+467 DDIHHDYYHTVSVER
-482 LEAALDHGGKPTA
+482 IESVLDAAGKPTA
-495 WLHRSAAPTIRSTFA
+495 WLHRSAAPTIASTFT
-510 VGAEGKA
+510 VGAMGKA
-517 DFEAAMTAI
+517 PFEAGMTAI
-526 NIPYVIPGIRLE
+526 NIPYQIPSIRLE

-558 HAFAVQSFVSEL
+558 HAFAVQSFVAEL
-570 AYQAGRDPKDY
+570 AHQARRDPKDY
-581 LLELIGPPRRID
+581 LLELIGPPRKID
-593 PTTLSDKWN
+593 PTTLSDSWN
-602 YNESPEV
+602 YNESPDV

-647 FVTYVATVVEVAVN
+647 FVTYVATVVEVAVD
-661 AKGELTIPRVDMAI
+661 AKGQLTIPRVDMAI

-694 VMGVGLA
+694 VMGIGLA
-701 MLGEV
+701 MLGEI

-719 DFEVLRSHMAPRAI
+719 DFEILRSHMAPRAI
-733 HTWLVGGDDFGVP
+733 HTWMVGGDFDVP

-763 NAIFAATGKR
+763 NAIFAATGTR

-779 RDQLVTA
+779 RDQLSQA

>member
-1 MTHLIDTTAAGTEA
+1 MTRTTLDTQGT
-15 PARPARRQFLQAGAA
+15 PQQPARRRVLQAGAA
-30 LTLAVHLGGLIS
+30 FALALQFGGLIS
-42 KAEAAEPKKYGGD
+42 KADAAQAEKKYGGA
-55 AMPGGTVDNPQVFVS
+55 AMPGGIVDDPVVFVS

-77 TIVAHRVEMGTGV
+77 TIVAHRAEMGTGV

-101 LEADWNRVRI
+101 MEADWNRVRI

-144 AARQMLET
+144 SARQMLE
-152 AAATRWSVPA
+152 AAAAAQWKVPVT
-162 SEVRARNHEVVHVP
+162 EVQARNHEVIHAA
-176 SGRRLGYGEL
+176 SGRRIGYGDL
-186 AEDAARLPVPAA
+186 AEAAMRQPVPAHNQ
-198 STLRLKQPEQFRYIG
+198 LRLKQPDAFRYIG
-213 KGRIMPIDSRDI
+213 RGKILPADSRDI
-225 ATGHATYGIDVRLP
+225 AQGKATYGIDVRLP
-239 GMVYAVMARPPVY
+239 GMVYAVIARPPVY
-252 GGKVRSYDASETL
+252 GGKLRKVDSADAL
-265 KVPGVVRV
+265 KVPGVLRV
-273 VELKGYDGPPLFNP
+273 VELPHYDGPPLFNP
-287 VGGIAVVA
+287 VGGVAVVA
-295 NNTWAAMQGRAKLKI
+295 TNTWAAMQGRAALKLD
-310 EWDNGATPNAGY
+310 WDHGANAGY
-322 DSAAFRT
+322 DSAAFRRT
-329 ALQAAASKPGKALRN
+329 LEAGARKPGKPLRS
-344 DGDALATLAAAPARK
+344 DGDAVAALSAAAAQRK
-359 AGARSDP
+359 VS
-366 AGKVTAEYYIPHL
+366 AEYYIPHL

-415 KHVGL
+415 KHLGL
-420 EPKDVTVHLTLL
+420 DTKDVTLHLTLL
-432 GGGFGRKSMADYISE
+432 GGGFGRKSMADFISE
-447 AALVSK
+447 AALVSRAMDGK
-453 ALGGTPVKLQWTRD
+453 PVKLQWTRD
-467 DDIQHDYYHTVSVER
+467 DDIHHDYYHTVSVER
-482 LEAALDHGGKPTA
+482 IESVLDAAGKPTA
-495 WLHRSAAPTIRSTFA
+495 WLHRSAAPTIASTFT
-510 VGAEGKA
+510 VGAMGKA
-517 DFEAAMTAI
+517 PFEAGMTAI
-526 NIPYVIPGIRLE
+526 NIPYQIPSIRLE

-558 HAFAVQSFVSEL
+558 HAFAVQSFVAEL
-570 AYQAGRDPKDY
+570 AHQARRDPKDY
-581 LLELIGPPRRID
+581 LLELIGPPRKID
-593 PTTLSDKWN
+593 PTTLSDSWN
-602 YNESPEV
+602 YNESPDV

-647 FVTYVATVVEVAVN
+647 FVTYVATVVEVAVD
-661 AKGELTIPRVDMAI
+661 AKGQLTIPRVDMAI

-694 VMGVGLA
+694 VMGIGLA
-701 MLGEV
+701 MLGEI

-719 DFEVLRSHMAPRAI
+719 DFEILRSHMAPRAI
-733 HTWLVGGDDFGVP
+733 HTWMVGGDFDVP

-763 NAIFAATGKR
+763 NAIFAATGTR

-779 RDQLVTA
+779 RDQLSQA

>member
-1 MTHLIDTTAAGTEA
+1 MTRTDLETLEQPT
-15 PARPARRQFLQAGAA
+15 RRRILQAGAVFA
-30 LTLAVHLGGLIS
+30 LSLQFGGLIT
-42 KAEAAEPKKYGGD
+42 KAAAAEPEKKYGGA
-55 AMPGGTVDNPQVFVS
+55 AMPGGVVDDPLVFVS

-77 TIVAHRVEMGTGV
+77 TIVAHRAEMGTGV

-101 LEADWNRVRI
+101 MEADWNRVRI

-144 AARQMLET
+144 SARQMLE
-152 AAATRWSVPA
+152 AAAAAHWKVPA
-162 SEVRARNHEVVHVP
+162 TEVRARNHEVVHAAT
-176 SGRRLGYGEL
+176 GRRIGYGDL
-186 AEDAARLPVPAA
+186 AEGAMQQSVPKRDQ
-198 STLRLKQPEQFRYIG
+198 LRLKQPDAFRYIG
-213 KGRIMPIDSRDI
+213 KGKIMPADSRDI
-225 ATGHATYGIDVRLP
+225 AQGKATYGIDVRLP
-239 GMVYAVMARPPVY
+239 GMVYAVIARPPVY
-252 GGKVRSYDASETL
+252 GGKLRKVDSTDTL
-265 KVPGVVRV
+265 KVPGVLRV

-287 VGGIAVVA
+287 VGGVAVVA
-295 NNTWAAMQGRAKLKI
+295 TNTWAAMQGRAALKL
-310 EWDNGATPNAGY
+310 EWDDGANASY
-322 DSAAFRT
+322 DSAAFRRT
-329 ALQAAASKPGKALRN
+329 LEAAVRQPGKALRN
-344 DGDALATLAAAPARK
+344 DGDAVSALSAAGGQRK
-359 AGARSDP
+359 VSAQ
-366 AGKVTAEYYIPHL
+366 YYIPHL

-420 EPKDVTVHLTLL
+420 DAKDVTLHLTLL
-432 GGGFGRKSMADYISE
+432 GGGFGRKSMADFISE

-453 ALGGTPVKLQWTRD
+453 AIGGTPVKLQWTRD
-467 DDIQHDYYHTVSVER
+467 DDIHHDYFHTVSVEHM
-482 LEAALDHGGKPTA
+482 ESVLDASGKPTA
-495 WLHRSAAPTIRSTFA
+495 WLHRSAAPTITSTFK

-517 DFEAAMTAI
+517 AFEAGMTAI
-526 NIPYVIPGIRLE
+526 NIPFQIPSIRLE

-558 HAFAVQSFVSEL
+558 HAFAVQSFVAEL
-570 AYQAGRDPKDY
+570 AHQARRDPKDY
-581 LLELIGPPRRID
+581 LLDLIGPPRKID
-593 PTTLSDKWN
+593 PSTLSDTWN
-602 YNESPEV
+602 YNESPDV
-609 YPLDTGRMRR
+609 YPLDTGRMRG

-641 IAMAYS
+641 IAIAYS
-647 FVTYVATVVEVAVN
+647 FVTYVATVVEVAVD
-661 AKGELTIPRVDMAI
+661 AKGQITIPRVDVAI

-680 VNPERIRSQVEGGC
+680 VNPERIRSQVEGGS
-694 VMGVGLA
+694 VMGISLA
-701 MLGEV
+701 MLGEI

-719 DFEVLRSHMAPRAI
+719 DFEILRSHMAPRAI
-733 HTWLVGGDDFGVP
+733 HTWMVGGDFDVP

-751 EPPVPPIAPALC
+751 EPPVPPVAPALC
-763 NAIFAATGKR
+763 NAIFAATGTR

-779 RDQLVTA
+779 RDQLSQA

>member
-1 MTHLIDTTAAGTEA
+1 MTRTDMQPLEQ
-15 PARPARRQFLQAGAA
+15 PARRRLLQAGAA
-30 LTLAVHLGGLIS
+30 FALSVQFGGLIA
-42 KAEAAEPKKYGGD
+42 KADAAEAAKKYG
-55 AMPGGTVDNPQVFVS
+55 ALSMPGGVVDNPLVFVS
-70 IARDGTV
+70 LARDGTV
-77 TIVAHRVEMGTGV
+77 TIVAHRAEMGTGV

-101 LEADWNRVRI
+101 MEADWSRVKI

-144 AARQMLET
+144 SARQMLE
-152 AAATRWSVPA
+152 AAAAAQWKVPVT
-162 SEVRARNHEVVHVP
+162 EVQARNHEVIHAAT
-176 SGRRLGYGEL
+176 GRRLGYGEL
-186 AEDAARLPVPAA
+186 AEAAMRQPVPAHDQ
-198 STLRLKQPEQFRYIG
+198 LRLKQPEAFRYIG
-213 KGRIMPIDSRDI
+213 KGKIVPTDSRDI
-225 ATGHATYGIDVRLP
+225 AQGKATYGIDVRLP
-239 GMVYAVMARPPVY
+239 GMVYAVIARPPVY
-252 GGKVRSYDASETL
+252 GGKLRKVDSTDTL
-265 KVPGVVRV
+265 KVPGVLRV

-287 VGGIAVVA
+287 VGGVAVVA
-295 NNTWAAMQGRAKLKI
+295 TNTWAAMQGRAALKL
-310 EWDNGATPNAGY
+310 EWDDGENASY
-322 DSAAFRT
+322 ESAAFRRT
-329 ALQAAASKPGKALRN
+329 LEAAARRPGKALRN
-344 DGDALATLAAAPARK
+344 DGDAVAALSAAGGQRK
-359 AGARSDP
+359 VS
-366 AGKVTAEYYIPHL
+366 AEYYVPHL

-420 EPKDVTVHLTLL
+420 DPKDVTVHLTLL
-432 GGGFGRKSMADYISE
+432 GGGFGRKSMADFISE

-453 ALGGTPVKLQWTRD
+453 AMGGKPVKLQWTRD
-467 DDIQHDYYHTVSVER
+467 DDIRHDYYHTVSVEHM
-482 LEAALDHGGKPTA
+482 ESVLDASGKPAA
-495 WLHRSAAPTIRSTFA
+495 WLHRSAGPTIGSTFK
-510 VGAEGKA
+510 VGAQGKA

-526 NIPYVIPGIRLE
+526 NIPYQIPSIRLE

-558 HAFAVQSFVSEL
+558 HAFAVQSFVAEL
-570 AYQAGRDPKDY
+570 AHQAGRDPKDY
-581 LLELIGPPRRID
+581 LLELIGPSRKID
-593 PTTLSDKWN
+593 PATLSDKWN
-602 YNESPEV
+602 YSESPDV
-609 YPLDTGRMRR
+609 YPLDTGRMRG

-625 RRANWGR
+625 RRAGWGR

-647 FVTYVATVVEVAVN
+647 FVTYVATVVEVAVD
-661 AKGELTIPRVDMAI
+661 AKGQISIPRVDMAI

-694 VMGVGLA
+694 VMGIGLA
-701 MLGEV
+701 MLGEI

-719 DFEVLRSHMAPRAI
+719 DFEILRAHMAPRAI
-733 HTWLVGGDDFGVP
+733 HTWMVGGNFDVP

-763 NAIFAATGKR
+763 NAIFAATGQR

-779 RDQLVTA
+779 RDQLSQA

>member
-1 MTHLIDTTAAGTEA
+1 MTRTTLDTQGT
-15 PARPARRQFLQAGAA
+15 PQQPARRRVLQAGAA
-30 LTLAVHLGGLIS
+30 FALALQFGGLIS
-42 KAEAAEPKKYGGD
+42 KADAAQAEKKYGGA
-55 AMPGGTVDNPQVFVS
+55 AMPGGIVDDPLVFVS

-77 TIVAHRVEMGTGV
+77 TIVAHRAEMGTGV

-101 LEADWNRVRI
+101 MEADWSRVKI

-144 AARQMLET
+144 SARQMLE
-152 AAATRWSVPA
+152 AAAAAQWKVPVT
-162 SEVRARNHEVVHVP
+162 EVQARNHEVIHAA
-176 SGRRLGYGEL
+176 SGRRIGYGDL
-186 AEDAARLPVPAA
+186 AEAAMRQPVPAHNQ
-198 STLRLKQPEQFRYIG
+198 LRLKQPDAFRYIG
-213 KGRIMPIDSRDI
+213 RGKILPVDSRDI
-225 ATGHATYGIDVRLP
+225 AQGKATYGIDVRLP
-239 GMVYAVMARPPVY
+239 GMVYAVIARAPVY
-252 GGKVRSYDASETL
+252 GGKLRKVDSADAL
-265 KVPGVVRV
+265 KVPGVLRV
-273 VELKGYDGPPLFNP
+273 VELPHYDGPPLFNP
-287 VGGIAVVA
+287 VGGVAVVA
-295 NNTWAAMQGRAKLKI
+295 TNTWAAMQGRAALKLD
-310 EWDNGATPNAGY
+310 WDHGANAGY
-322 DSAAFRT
+322 DSAAFRRT
-329 ALQAAASKPGKALRN
+329 LEAGARKPGKALRS
-344 DGDALATLAAAPARK
+344 DGDAVAALSAAAAQRK
-359 AGARSDP
+359 VS
-366 AGKVTAEYYIPHL
+366 AEYYIPHL

-415 KHVGL
+415 KHLGL
-420 EPKDVTVHLTLL
+420 DTKDVTLHLTLL
-432 GGGFGRKSMADYISE
+432 GGGFGRKSMADFISE
-447 AALVSK
+447 AALVSRAMDGK
-453 ALGGTPVKLQWTRD
+453 PVKLQWTRD
-467 DDIQHDYYHTVSVER
+467 DDIHHDYYHTVSVER
-482 LEAALDHGGKPTA
+482 IESVLDAAGKPTA
-495 WLHRSAAPTIRSTFA
+495 WLHRSAAPTIASTFT
-510 VGAEGKA
+510 VGAMGKA
-517 DFEAAMTAI
+517 PFEAGMTAI
-526 NIPYVIPGIRLE
+526 NIPYQIPSIRLE

-558 HAFAVQSFVSEL
+558 HAFAVQSFVAEL
-570 AYQAGRDPKDY
+570 AHQARRDPKDY
-581 LLELIGPPRRID
+581 LLELIGPPRKID
-593 PTTLSDKWN
+593 PTTLSDSWN
-602 YNESPEV
+602 YNESPDV

-647 FVTYVATVVEVAVN
+647 FVTYVATVVEVAVD
-661 AKGELTIPRVDMAI
+661 AKGQLTIPRVDMAI

-694 VMGVGLA
+694 VMGIGLA
-701 MLGEV
+701 MLGEI

-719 DFEVLRSHMAPRAI
+719 DFEILRSHMAPRAI
-733 HTWLVGGDDFGVP
+733 HTWMVGGDFDVP

-763 NAIFAATGKR
+763 NAIFAATGTR

-779 RDQLVTA
+779 RDQLSQA